1 MSVFNIFDKAKWA
14 RKCEPRPVWAFIF
27 PHDKDCG
34 HLSATH
40 IFFIR
45 QLNTAFGALYMAHGI
60 GKIHPRKRIN
70 ALSLTNKLWFD

>member
-45 QLNTAFGALYMAHGI
+45 QLNTAFGTLYIAHGKGAYI
-60 GKIHPRKRIN
+60 WENTSVKTYKCVKF
-70 ALSLTNKLWFD
+70 NK